1 MDLNV
6 DACGPG
12 FLKNLCL
19 RIFLVL
25 IYRMSEAEYQELM
38 DNLRRRE
45 EEALRRQRY
54 LNFYILIFLQNILPN
69 IEKFLGCN
77 RIKHQRFRYKGPGYI
92 GNRTGYLGRFLGS
105 T

>member
-45 EEALRRQRY
+45 EEALRRQR
-54 LNFYILIFLQNILPN
+54 
-69 IEKFLGCN
+69 
-77 RIKHQRFRYKGPGYI
+77 
-92 GNRTGYLGRFLGS
+92 
-105 T
+105 